1 MNPYIHEA
9 FGVVQRRSC
18 TGTAMA
24 ELTDFKVEAERANDV
39 KTAARRLL
47 SLREAGKC
55 LGISY
60 WPVRDYVQMG
70 ILPRVVLPCAARRAK
85 GGMVIRKP
93 GDGSARRILVDK
105 RDLDTLIERSK
116 ETER

>member
-1 MNPYIHEA
+1 MKPYIYEA
-9 FGVVQRRSC
+9 FGAVQRGSC

-24 ELTDFKVEAERANDV
+24 ELTDFKGEADRANDV

-47 SLREAGKC
+47 SLHEAGKY
-55 LGISY
+55 LGVGY
-60 WPVRDYVQMG
+60 WTVRDYVQAG
-70 ILPRVVLPCAARRAK
+70 ILPRVVLPCAARRGK
-85 GGMVIRKP
+85 GGVVIRKP
-93 GDGSARRILVDK
+93 GDGNARRILVDK